1 MLVAASPANAEW
13 QLDVSLAGSGG
24 GSVEF
29 SAPTGQNGMCPPTCT
44 YGAASTTIGTLMP
57 SAAPG
62 SSFSGWSG
70 CTSVTGDTCTVTLT
84 SAPDSC
90 CPPTPHTA
98 LYAVSATF
106 GPAPVKRPQEGYCI
120 PTVERGW
127 TFVQLEVDQFVRD
140 PHWAAILAG
149 LPVVLDGH
157 RITPTGAPA
166 ILAGLV
172 PGVGLTCDQP
182 YVPYPPGSPFGRR
195 PLLASS

>member
-1 MLVAASPANAEW
+1 MLVAASPGNAEW

-29 SAPTGQNGMCPPTCT
+29 SASTGQNGTCPPTCT
-44 YGAASTTIGTLMP
+44 YGAASTTIGTLAP

-62 SSFSGWSG
+62 STFSGWSG
-70 CTSVTGDTCTVTLT
+70 CTSVSGDTCTVTLT

-98 LYAVSATF
+98 FYAVSATF
-106 GPAPVKRPQEGYCI
+106 GPAPVERPQEGYCI

-149 LPVVLDGH
+149 LPPRPRRPPHHAD
-157 RITPTGAPA
+157 RSACD
-166 ILAGLV
+166 LAALV

-182 YVPYPPGSPFGRR
+182 YVPYPLGSPFGRR
-195 PLLASS
+195 PLM